1 MKPALNKHELQFDY
15 FSDNYQQFEYDFYRL
30 ATTATPLV
38 FLEDD
43 LLRSMSTGQRNYFR
57 LHHTQ
62 SRDHRDHYFHFRVST
77 HDSQPHVKE
86 ITHNRIQ
93 SNLLEKLVGKYE
105 KSL

>member
-15 FSDNYQQFEYDFYRL
+15 FSDNYQQFEHDFYCL

-57 LHHTQ
+57 LHPTIVTTTFTFA
-62 SRDHRDHYFHFRVST
+62 SPPIPN
-77 HDSQPHVKE
+77 PH
-86 ITHNRIQ
+86 
-93 SNLLEKLVGKYE
+93 
-105 KSL
+105 

>member
-77 HDSQPHVKE
+77 HPQSPL
-86 ITHNRIQ
+86 TRIYTYLGH
-93 SNLLEKLVGKYE
+93 SPTTEYKAT
-105 KSL
+105 S

>member
-1 MKPALNKHELQFDY
+1 MKPAMKPAMNKHELQFDY
-15 FSDNYQQFEYDFYRL
+15 FSDNYQQFEHDFYRL

-77 HDSQPHVKE
+77 HPQSPL
-86 ITHNRIQ
+86 TRIYTYLGH
-93 SNLLEKLVGKYE
+93 SPTTEYKAT
-105 KSL
+105 S

>member
-15 FSDNYQQFEYDFYRL
+15 FSDNYQQFEHDFYSL

-77 HDSQPHVKE
+77 HPQSPL
-86 ITHNRIQ
+86 TRIYTYLGH
-93 SNLLEKLVGKYE
+93 SPSTEYKAT
-105 KSL
+105 S